1 MWPECLLARTGEC
14 QTQIQ
19 FILSQLES
27 SPASPPARGDCR
39 VLLRWLSGFG
49 NHTCTFISCRLRNI
63 NGQPWL
69 CSLKANDACLS
80 STMLP
85 ILPGAQPLG
94 ASCSLLPPPVQ
105 DKTRLNC
112 AIFHASKK
120 KLVSKKCHSRV
131 SQPIRITV
139 FAHHISHVELSS

>member
-1 MWPECLLARTGEC
+1 MWPECLLARTGER

-49 NHTCTFISCRLRNI
+49 NHTCTFISCQLRNI

-105 DKTRLNC
+105 DKTRL
-112 AIFHASKK
+112 S
-120 KLVSKKCHSRV
+120 
-131 SQPIRITV
+131 TV
-139 FAHHISHVELSS
+139 PFFTLPRKSSCPRNATLEFPSPSE